1 MAGRSPPLNRF
12 MDYGISKV
20 TTHISH
26 NEQLIFERSQPGRAG
41 FSLPP
46 LDVDEI
52 PLDEIIPS
60 QFQREDDLAGVP
72 EVTEVDVVRHFTRMS
87 SWNYSI
93 DQGMYP
99 LGSCTMKYNSRL
111 NEKVARIAGFA
122 NLHPLAT
129 EAESQGALQVIYE
142 LQQYLAEIT
151 GLPGISLQPAAGAH
165 GEMTGIMIIRAFIDA
180 RDGKEAASRRRVMLI
195 PDSAHGTNPASAHLS
210 GFTVKTI
217 RSTSEG
223 LTDLDHL
230 RELCAHGEVAGLML
244 TNPNTLGLFERNISE
259 ICRIVHD
266 AGGLVYMDGANMNAL
281 VGVARPGD
289 MGVDIIH
296 LNLHKTFSTP
306 HGGGGPGC
314 GPVCCTSEL
323 EPFLPVPRVVRT
335 RSDSDGASTPD
346 SGLQTPDSL
355 GLNFNYPQSIG
366 RVKAFLGNYGMM
378 LRALAYIQT
387 HGYDGLREATEAAVL
402 NARYITYG
410 LSSDY
415 EKPFDAPPMHEV
427 VFTDKRQTRKGVHTL
442 DIAKRLIDYGFH
454 PMTIYFPLIV
464 PGAMLVEPTESVGR
478 QELQQFIDAMRA
490 IAREAQDTPELVLN
504 APHTTRIGRL
514 DEAAA
519 ARRPALRWKPEEIDT
534 EPLAV
539 AGS

>member
-1 MAGRSPPLNRF
+1 MNSN
-12 MDYGISKV
+12 ITKV
-20 TTHISH
+20 TTHINP
-26 NEQLIFERSQPGRAG
+26 NEALIFERSQAGRVG
-41 FSLPP
+41 YRLPA
-46 LDVDEI
+46 LDVDEQ
-52 PLDEIIPS
+52 PLTEIVPQ
-60 QFQREDDLAGVP
+60 QFLRDDDLEGIP
-72 EVTEVDVVRHFTRMS
+72 EVSEVDVIRHFVRMS
-87 SWNYSI
+87 TWNYSI

-122 NLHPLAT
+122 NLHPLT
-129 EAESQGALQVIYE
+129 EAEDAQGALEVIYE
-142 LQQYLAEIT
+142 LQQDLAEIT

-165 GEMTGIMIIRAFIDA
+165 GEMTGVMIIRAFIDA
-180 RDGKEAASRRRVMLI
+180 RDGEDGSAQRRTMLI

-210 GFTVKTI
+210 GFSVKTI
-217 RSTSEG
+217 RSTAEG

-230 RELCAHGEVAGLML
+230 RELCAHGDVAGLML
-244 TNPNTLGLFERNISE
+244 TNPNTLGLFERNIQE

-289 MGVDIIH
+289 MGVDVIH

-314 GPVCCTSEL
+314 GPCCCTKEL
-323 EPFLPVPRVVRT
+323 EPFLPVPRIVKSGT
-335 RSDSDGASTPD
+335 GTSSTTGEAYKLD
-346 SGLQTPDSL
+346 
-355 GLNFNYPQSIG
+355 FNCPQSIG
-366 RVKAFLGNYGMM
+366 RVKAFFGNYGMM

-387 HGYDGLREATEAAVL
+387 HGNDGLREATEAAVL
-402 NARYITYG
+402 NARYIAHG
-410 LSSDY
+410 LISDY

-464 PGAMLVEPTESVGR
+464 QGAMLIEPTESVGR
-478 QELQQFIDAMRA
+478 QELDQFIEAMRA
-490 IAREAQDTPELVLN
+490 IAREAQEDPELVIN
-504 APHTTRIGRL
+504 APHDTRIGRL

-519 ARRPALRWKPEEIDT
+519 ARKPVLRWKPRQAASAT
-534 EPLAV
+534 LTP
-539 AGS
+539 

>member
-1 MAGRSPPLNRF
+1 MKS
-12 MDYGISKV
+12 DITKV
-20 TTHISH
+20 TSHINP
-26 NEQLIFERSQPGRAG
+26 NEALIFERSQPGRIG
-41 FSLPP
+41 YSLPP
-46 LDVDEI
+46 LDVDEQPIGELI
-52 PLDEIIPS
+52 PHAFLRD
-60 QFQREDDLAGVP
+60 DDLEGVP
-72 EVTEVDVVRHFTRMS
+72 EVSEVDVIRHFVRMS
-87 SWNYSI
+87 TWNYSI

-122 NLHPLAT
+122 GLHPLT
-129 EAESQGALQVIYE
+129 EAEDAQGALQVIYE
-142 LQQYLAEIT
+142 LQEDLAEIT

-165 GEMTGIMIIRAFIDA
+165 GEMTCVMIIRAFIDA
-180 RDGKEAASRRRVMLI
+180 RDGEGGSAKRRTMLI

-210 GFTVKTI
+210 GFSVKTI

-223 LTDLDHL
+223 FTDLDHL
-230 RELCAHGEVAGLML
+230 RELCAGGHVSGLML
-244 TNPNTLGLFERNISE
+244 TNPNTLGLFEKNIQE

-289 MGVDIIH
+289 MGVDVIH

-314 GPVCCTSEL
+314 GPCCCTKEL
-323 EPFLPVPRVVRT
+323 EPFLPVPRVINSYGVFKL
-335 RSDSDGASTPD
+335 DFD
-346 SGLQTPDSL
+346 
-355 GLNFNYPQSIG
+355 YPQSIG
-366 RVKAFLGNYGMM
+366 RVKAFFGNYGMM

-387 HGYDGLREATEAAVL
+387 HGNDGLREATEAAVL
-402 NARYITYG
+402 NARYIAHG
-410 LSSDY
+410 LTSDY
-415 EKPFDAPPMHEV
+415 EKPFNAPPMHEV

-464 PGAMLVEPTESVGR
+464 QGAMLIEPTESVGR
-478 QELQQFIDAMRA
+478 QELDQFIDAMRA
-490 IAREAQDTPELVLN
+490 IAREAQEDPELVIN
-504 APHTTRIGRL
+504 APHDTRIGRL

-519 ARRPALRWKPEEIDT
+519 ARKPVLRWKPKARAD
-534 EPLAV
+534 A
-539 AGS
+539 AS

>member
-1 MAGRSPPLNRF
+1 MHS
-12 MDYGISKV
+12 ISKV

-60 QFQREDDLAGVP
+60 QFQREDDLVGMP
-72 EVTEVDVVRHFTRMS
+72 EVTEVDVVRHFTRIS

-111 NEKVARIAGFA
+111 NEKVARINGFA
-122 NLHPLAT
+122 NLHPLAS

-142 LQQYLAEIT
+142 LQQHLAEIT

-165 GEMTGIMIIRAFIDA
+165 GEMTGILIIRAFIDA
-180 RDGKEAASRRRVMLI
+180 RDGKEASAKRRVMLI

-217 RSTSEG
+217 RSTNEG

-230 RELCAHGEVAGLML
+230 RELCAHGDVAGLML
-244 TNPNTLGLFERNISE
+244 TNPNTLGLFERNIKE

-281 VGVARPGD
+281 VGIARPGD
-289 MGVDIIH
+289 MGVDVIH

-306 HGGGGPGC
+306 HGGGGPGS
-314 GPVCCTSEL
+314 GPCCCTKEL
-323 EPFLPVPRVVRT
+323 EPFLPVPRIVTPAV
-335 RSDSDGASTPD
+335 DSDDEHRLKSILRLD
-346 SGLQTPDSL
+346 FD
-355 GLNFNYPQSIG
+355 YPQSIG
-366 RVKAFLGNYGMM
+366 RVKAFFGNYGMM
-378 LRALAYIQT
+378 LRALAYILT

-402 NARYITYG
+402 NARYITHG
-410 LSSDY
+410 LISDY
-415 EKPFDAPPMHEV
+415 EKPFAAPPMHEV
-427 VFTDKRQTRKGVHTL
+427 VFTDKRQARKGVHTL

-454 PMTIYFPLIV
+454 PPTIYFPLIV
-464 PGAMLVEPTESVGR
+464 SGAMLIEPTESVGR
-478 QELQQFIDAMRA
+478 QELDQFIEAMRS
-490 IAREAQDTPELVLN
+490 IAREAIDNPELVLN

-519 ARRPALRWKPEEIDT
+519 ARKPVLRWKPAAPPRAATSDR
-534 EPLAV
+534 
-539 AGS
+539 